1 MPTENSAMVTLVEL
15 EDDPTRT
22 KGETRPNE
30 PLMALAGNAGADPT
44 NLNDARSHK
53 DWPEWD
59 ASINWEL
66 EQHVNLRM
74 WDLVEP
80 PDGANIVGSRFVFHY
95 KHDSSGKVAAYKTRL
110 IAQGFS
116 QAAGIDYDET
126 FSPTTKLSTVRVIA
140 AIAARHRWCIPQCAA
155 PGHNLHASSQGI

>member
-1 MPTENSAMVTLVEL
+1 MRKPSAYVRDITDGTFSSTGHVNVPTYPRGLPMPTENSAMTTLVEL

-30 PLMALAGNAGADPT
+30 PLMALACNAGANPT
-44 NLNDARSHK
+44 NLNDAHSRK

-66 EQHVNLRM
+66 EQHANLRT

-95 KHDSSGKVAAYKTRL
+95 KHDSRDRKSV
-110 IAQGFS
+110 
-116 QAAGIDYDET
+116 
-126 FSPTTKLSTVRVIA
+126 V
-140 AIAARHRWCIPQCAA
+140 
-155 PGHNLHASSQGI
+155 